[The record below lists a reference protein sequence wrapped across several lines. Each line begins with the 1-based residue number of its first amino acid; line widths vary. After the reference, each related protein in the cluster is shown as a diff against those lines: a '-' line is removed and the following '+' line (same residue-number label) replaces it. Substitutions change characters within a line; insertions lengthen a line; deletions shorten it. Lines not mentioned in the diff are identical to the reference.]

1 MEFFVVFSN
10 YEAVSVAS
18 SSLSQ
23 ELYFI
28 HELFE
33 VSNCVKY
40 LQVCNSLKCK
50 VEFIGLYTEA
60 RNFKAFQKAS
70 RNSRNECVVS
80 FCARESATT
89 SVNN

>member
-1 MEFFVVFSN
+1 MESYVVFSN
-10 YEAVSVAS
+10 YVAVCVAG

-23 ELYFI
+23 ELYYI

-33 VSNCVKY
+33 VSKCVKY
-40 LQVCNSLKCK
+40 LQVCDSLKCK

-70 RNSRNECVVS
+70 RNSRN
-80 FCARESATT
+80 
-89 SVNN
+89 